1 MRATSLGTV
10 LLTLFVLIAGIVGAR
25 AEDMSDKR
33 MVSVSGAGAVKARP
47 DTARISIGVVS
58 DDDTAREA
66 LDKNTA
72 AMSRVIVEL
81 KGQQVDPKDIQTTN
95 FSVNPRY
102 QHFKDG
108 KPPAVVG
115 YQVVNSV
122 TIVVRELDNLGKIL
136 DQVVSQGSNQV
147 NSIQFSVENADELE
161 NEACKR
167 AITDARQKA
176 QLYAQAAGA
185 KLGSVLLISESSSSQ
200 PRPLVRARRL
210 EASAAPVP
218 IEAGEQEITAQV
230 QVSWELKD

>member
-1 MRATSLGTV
+1 MRPQ
-10 LLTLFVLIAGIVGAR
+10 LLKTAFLVIVVVMVGMAGAR
-25 AEDMSDKR
+25 AEDISDKR
-33 MVSVSGAGAVKARP
+33 MVSVSGVGAVKARP

-115 YQVVNSV
+115 YRVVNSV

-147 NSIQFSVENADELE
+147 NSIQFSVDNGDELE
-161 NEACKR
+161 NEARKR
-167 AITDARQKA
+167 AIKDAKQKA
-176 QLYAQAAGA
+176 QLYAQAAGV
-185 KLGSVLLISESSSSQ
+185 KLGTVLTISESVSSS
-200 PRPLVRARRL
+200 PRPLVRPRRL

-230 QVSWELKD
+230 QVSWELVN